1 MNMTPSKFIRRME
14 GDPTI
19 RKLVEQGCTIY
30 RKSGDPYLY
39 IVPEGVNHSDAWRA
53 VMGGSQ

>member
-1 MNMTPSKFIRRME
+1 MKYIRRMM

-19 RKLVEQGCTIY
+19 RKLLDAGATTY

-39 IVPEGVNHSDAWRA
+39 IVPEGVSHSDAWTA
-53 VMGGSQ
+53 VTERSQ